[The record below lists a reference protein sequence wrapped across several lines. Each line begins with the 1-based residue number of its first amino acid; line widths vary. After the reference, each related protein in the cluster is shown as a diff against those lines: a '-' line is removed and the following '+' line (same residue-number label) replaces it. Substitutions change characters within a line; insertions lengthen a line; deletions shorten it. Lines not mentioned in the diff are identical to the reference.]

1 MAIVYQISLHGNAF
15 DARNLSWESAIEH
28 SGCSPD
34 LSWRDPIHNRQ
45 LLIGEFGC
53 AISHLR
59 VWQRIAGSGING
71 IVLEEDAVFSS
82 IDPIDVSDKLRV
94 YDSVWLGYRWNTLG
108 YWYNAHAY
116 AITSEIASYLCE
128 DFSDAVIPVDEWLPY
143 KLKGKKNYFYVPEKV
158 SQIPRSLRP
167 STIEVGPMQVHV
179 LTVGT
184 DKSKM
189 WALEQSAS
197 RHGVSFLNLGD
208 DVQWYGGTMEGPGG
222 GQKINLVRGHLQ
234 SLPDEDTVLFCDAYD
249 VMFVDNMTTVIERFE
264 DFNCDIIFA
273 AEKNCWPQ
281 ACLLYTSDAAD
292 EP

>member
-1 MAIVYQISLHGNAF
+1 
-15 DARNLSWESAIEH
+15 
-28 SGCSPD
+28 
-34 LSWRDPIHNRQ
+34 
-45 LLIGEFGC
+45 
-53 AISHLR
+53 
-59 VWQRIAGSGING
+59 
-71 IVLEEDAVFSS
+71 
-82 IDPIDVSDKLRV
+82 
-94 YDSVWLGYRWNTLG
+94 
-108 YWYNAHAY
+108 
-116 AITSEIASYLCE
+116 
-128 DFSDAVIPVDEWLPY
+128 
-143 KLKGKKNYFYVPEKV
+143 
-158 SQIPRSLRP
+158 
-167 STIEVGPMQVHV
+167 MQVHV

-281 ACLLYTSDAAD
+281 ASLAPQFPITSRPYKYLNSGLYIGKVGMLKQFFNEQVPDNSDDQLWAQIRFLSSDWSSVAAA
-292 EP
+292 